1 LAPAQLS
8 KRALAPRW
16 LSRGSEKTLGEI
28 MDPREEANNYVD
40 RHKIMKLF
48 EELGE

>member
-1 LAPAQLS
+1 
-8 KRALAPRW
+8 
-16 LSRGSEKTLGEI
+16 

-48 EELGE
+48 EELGEQSCVYVRWM